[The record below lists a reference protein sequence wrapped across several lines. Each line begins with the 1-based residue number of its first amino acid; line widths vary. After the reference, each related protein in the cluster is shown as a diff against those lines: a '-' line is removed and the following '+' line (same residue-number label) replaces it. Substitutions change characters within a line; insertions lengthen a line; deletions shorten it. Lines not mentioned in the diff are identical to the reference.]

1 METLFSQP
9 ARARN
14 TDPIQSHIAAE
25 RKTKSKTLSSD
36 RLKVLVH
43 VYNYRGK
50 TAKQLDLL
58 LGGKAHRRAL
68 ELENLGLI
76 TRVKSGPEMVL
87 YITEKGK
94 EKILNSALQVS
105 RNFVR

>member
-1 METLFSQP
+1 MKTLFSQP
-9 ARARN
+9 ARART
-14 TDPIQSHIAAE
+14 TDPIQSHLAAK
-25 RKTKSKTLSSD
+25 RKNESETLGAD

-58 LGGKAHRRAL
+58 LRGKAHRRAL

-76 TRVKSGPEMVL
+76 TRVKSGPELRL
-87 YITEKGK
+87 YITELGK
-94 EKILNSALQVS
+94 ENILNSS
-105 RNFVR
+105 